1 MRFFEF
7 LVERISSRVF
17 HYTRV
22 NAALKIVQSGQFEL
36 THVLGSGWEERY
48 APRGYPYFLST
59 TRTRLGGYHGYVGQD
74 AVLLE
79 LDGEFYNQHYPG
91 RAVDYWG
98 NRNPTQSHHKDHE
111 AEDRIFSRESQMPAA
126 IKAIDIYVADNAD
139 GRSKDKARKLIIT
152 AKQKNIPM
160 NLFNDPSAWRQRDTR
175 NLSSITKLTGQ
186 DSSRGYVPTRKG
198 GYLRPW
204 MELLQAK
211 TKDQL
216 SSAAEKKRY
225 ALMFNYDRQELTR
238 SLSVDLSNARK
249 PGPDPDRN
257 NAVRIIQFMRQNK
270 LDSLDDLIKF
280 LTDKW
285 KTTTENMQ
293 ENFADGKKPG
303 RKGLAKRSG
312 VNCKQSVSKLRN
324 IAKSSSGERK
334 RMAHWCAN
342 MKSGR
347 SKK

>member
-1 MRFFEF
+1 
-7 LVERISSRVF
+7 
-17 HYTRV
+17 
-22 NAALKIVQSGQFEL
+22 
-36 THVLGSGWEERY
+36 
-48 APRGYPYFLST
+48 
-59 TRTRLGGYHGYVGQD
+59 
-74 AVLLE
+74 
-79 LDGEFYNQHYPG
+79 
-91 RAVDYWG
+91 
-98 NRNPTQSHHKDHE
+98 
-111 AEDRIFSRESQMPAA
+111 MPAA